1 MDRVDKLYKSAVAS
15 LRVLLIV
22 RSEQLRISWC

>member
-1 MDRVDKLYKSAVAS
+1 MDRVDKLYKSAVVS

-22 RSEQLRISWC
+22 RSEQLWIS